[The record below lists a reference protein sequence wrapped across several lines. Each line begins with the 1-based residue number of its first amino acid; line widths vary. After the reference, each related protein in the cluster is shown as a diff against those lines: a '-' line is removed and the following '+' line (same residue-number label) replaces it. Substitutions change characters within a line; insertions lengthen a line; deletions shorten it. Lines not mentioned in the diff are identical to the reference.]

1 MPSLAHA
8 FAQLTHCDTNIH
20 ICKYSVYVHVPRNAN
35 TYEIC
40 VYLLCLVLKVIQS
53 IGSSHCCSDTCIH
66 TSMEEL
72 VLCAVY
78 KTKNCCNVLI
88 LSFKY
93 TMYNHAKHR
102 YWHASQLQFTHNKPT
117 KTTAFHCIL
126 ELCAVRSV
134 IYTCRLTCS
143 SQWRCNSSF
152 VCWHSP
158 AGSQGTHASLL
169 PLPLPTQYLTRRC
182 PH

>member
-1 MPSLAHA
+1 MKHA
-8 FAQLTHCDTNIH
+8 MSCTCICLNHCDTNIH
-20 ICKYSVYVHVPRNAN
+20 ICKYSVYIHVPRNAN

-78 KTKNCCNVLI
+78 KKKNCCNVLI

-102 YWHASQLQFTHNKPT
+102 YWHASQLQFTHNNDYSIPLYIRT
-117 KTTAFHCIL
+117 
-126 ELCAVRSV
+126 LCSKVSD
-134 IYTCRLTCS
+134 IHL
-143 SQWRCNSSF
+143 Q
-152 VCWHSP
+152 
-158 AGSQGTHASLL
+158 THLL
-169 PLPLPTQYLTRRC
+169 FTMKM
-182 PH
+182 